1 MDTSVQAVID
11 RVKIQTVMHQPFFG
25 AGATKMRW
33 FADDTIATACT
44 DGKVIRFNPDFLL
57 SLNKQEQVGLCVHE
71 VMHVYSKH
79 HLRRGN
85 RDPMLWNVAGDY
97 FINQVIIDAIKMENR
112 HRGGSCMRL
121 PDGALIDERFR
132 GMSTDQIYDL
142 LKKEQ
147 DNPDNPDG
155 PIDGPSGRCPGNKEG
170 NDPDGNQDTP
180 QSDDTTEGDEAP
192 AQQPQDQEGQGQSDG
207 GTGNDGEEQAPSG
220 GQGEAPGRTPVGSWG
235 DVIDAHDVDDEAER
249 AYAEREVEVLVE
261 QASQAAKSRGLMP
274 GAAQSVIDDY
284 KTAKV
289 DWRSVL
295 RQLMQSMTAVDYT
308 YTRPHKK
315 HHHMLSTYGSFIPDY
330 HKENMGELV
339 VAIDTSGSVSDDE
352 AQQFLGEIADI
363 CEDVQPSTVHVVQCD
378 YRIHKVDTFER
389 GDEFNV
395 GRIVGRGGTHFQ
407 PVFDWVEEN
416 EVDPVALIY
425 LTDGEAPAPDAP
437 DYPVIWGVT
446 NPQCLDHLP
455 GEALPVDFS

>member
-1 MDTSVQAVID
+1 MNTAVQAVID
-11 RVKIQTVMHQPFFG
+11 RIKIQTVMHQPFFG

-57 SLNKQEQVGLCVHE
+57 SLHKHEQVGLCVHE

-85 RDPMLWNVAGDY
+85 RNPTLWNVAADY
-97 FINQVIIDAIKMENR
+97 FINQVIVDAIKMEKRN
-112 HRGGSCMRL
+112 RGGSIMRL
-121 PDGALIDERFR
+121 PDGALLDDRFR
-132 GMSTDQIYDL
+132 GMSTEQIYDL

-155 PIDGPSGRCPGNKEG
+155 PIDGPSGRCPGDKE
-170 NDPDGNQDTP
+170 
-180 QSDDTTEGDEAP
+180 EGDKPNDTGQQTEDETHGQEAP
-192 AQQPQDQEGQGQSDG
+192 GAEQDQPSNEAGDDGKEQAPTGGQGQ
-207 GTGNDGEEQAPSG
+207 
-220 GQGEAPGRTPVGSWG
+220 APGRTPVGSWG
-235 DVIDAHDVDDEAER
+235 DVIDAPVSDEAEQ
-249 AYAEREVEVLVE
+249 AEAEREVEVLVE

-274 GAAQSVIDDY
+274 GSAQTLVDEY
-284 KTAKV
+284 KKAKV
-289 DWRSVL
+289 DWRAVL
-295 RQLMQSMTAVDYT
+295 RQLMQAKTIVDYT
-308 YTRPHKK
+308 YSRPHKK
-315 HHHMLSTYGSFIPDY
+315 HYHLMNTYGSFLPDFQR
-330 HKENMGELV
+330 ENMGELV
-339 VAIDTSGSVSDDE
+339 VAIDSSHSVQDPE

-363 CEDVQPSTVHVVQCD
+363 CEDVQPSLVHVIQCD
-378 YRIHKVDTFER
+378 TRIRQVDTFER
-389 GDEFNV
+389 GDEFDV
-395 GRIVGRGGTHFQ
+395 GEIVGRGGTDFQ

-416 EVDPVALIY
+416 EIDPVALIY
-425 LTDGEAPAPDAP
+425 FTDGEAPAPDAP

>member
-1 MDTSVQAVID
+1 MTTNVQAVID
-11 RVKIQTVMHQPFFG
+11 RIKIQTVMHQPFFG

-57 SLNKQEQVGLCVHE
+57 SLHKHEQVGLCVHE

-85 RDPMLWNVAGDY
+85 RDPQLWNVAADY
-97 FINQVIIDAIKMENR
+97 FINQVIVDAIKMERRN
-112 HRGGSCMRL
+112 RGGSIMRL
-121 PDGALIDERFR
+121 PDGALLDDRFR
-132 GMSTDQIYDL
+132 GMSTEQIYDL

-170 NDPDGNQDTP
+170 DQPDG
-180 QSDDTTEGDEAP
+180 E
-192 AQQPQDQEGQGQSDG
+192 QPQEPGETGAAEGEAECPQDNPGQGQPDG
-207 GTGNDGEEQAPSG
+207 GTSADGEEQAPTG
-220 GQGEAPGRTPVGSWG
+220 GQGQTPGRTPVGSWG
-235 DVIDAHDVDDEAER
+235 DVIDAPVSDEAEQ
-249 AYAEREVEVLVE
+249 AEAEREVEVLVE

-274 GAAQSVIDDY
+274 GSAQTLIDEY
-284 KTAKV
+284 KKAKV
-289 DWRSVL
+289 DWRAVL
-295 RQLMQSMTAVDYT
+295 RQLMQAKTIVDYT
-308 YTRPHKK
+308 YTRPHRK
-315 HHHMLSTYGSFIPDY
+315 HYHLMNSYGSFIPDY
-330 HKENMGELV
+330 QRENMGELV
-339 VAIDTSGSVSDDE
+339 VAIDSSCSVQDPE

-363 CEDVQPSTVHVVQCD
+363 CEDVQPSMVHVIQCD
-378 YRIHKVDTFER
+378 TRIRQVDTFER
-389 GDEFNV
+389 GDEFDV
-395 GRIVGRGGTHFQ
+395 GEIVGRGGTDFQ

-416 EVDPVALIY
+416 EIDPVALIY
-425 LTDGEAPAPDAP
+425 FTDGEAPAPDAP